1 MVRLSPATVSA
12 SSGELSELMFGRR
25 DFVRYQNGLR
35 ACRGF
40 IPLPEGP
47 VTRCP
52 GTEFL
57 GFTRDNGPGRL
68 MAFVFQDEDAIMLEW
83 TDARMRFWRNGS
95 LVEDGAGIYNI
106 PTPYNQAALDRL
118 QSLQSA
124 DRIYLVDGA
133 AAPQRLSRFALDN
146 WTFEPTPFVGGP
158 FAPRNLDQGL
168 ELNFTA
174 VTGPGSLIAT
184 NPVFTPDHVGTL
196 FQLYDMDTSK
206 TPYWAAD
213 IDAKVGDRAY
223 YDGRVYQIA
232 GFDGQSGY
240 TGSVEPVVSGGG
252 ATIAADKQVT
262 WSFVVNGNP
271 AGHGNW
277 PVNRLLPLGHRVYFP
292 IANITAEI
300 TGFTANPNG
309 GTRTTGVNPPV
320 QSAGLFLSEKGGCIW
335 AYVHDGSG
343 IVRVTSYASP
353 TQVFATVEKR
363 MPEGCVTSNTY
374 RWAEQ
379 AWSDARGWP
388 VAIGSFEQ
396 RHIYG
401 GTLTDPRAI
410 WCSVIGGT
418 TDMTSGINDDD
429 GFSYNLP
436 NQPAQAG
443 EIRSITGL
451 GEALFIATAADEL
464 IGRATDAD
472 RAFAAA
478 AARFTVDDTQG
489 SAPGMPVMVE
499 GQPVFVD
506 ATGKKILALAMS
518 DTGRFRAENLTLIA
532 RHITGPGVTK
542 LVYQKSPLS
551 VVWGLR
557 DDGTLLGM
565 TYLPSQQTL
574 GFHQHHLG
582 GFIEDIEVLPSDD
595 GTSHDLWLI
604 VRRTLNGQ
612 VKRCIERMQPPF
624 IALDGTDAHRPSA
637 WFQVCAKR
645 TQGGP
650 ATTVGGLGHLEGETV
665 TAWTEH
671 GAYTGL
677 LVTAGAVTLPRA
689 SETRIIGLDITNRQF
704 IDTLDVVSGQPD
716 GGDDGRKRVHR
727 VTGLR
732 LHRTCGGTF
741 QVRGSNEGNEIPSEQ
756 QMAGEPI
763 IPPVAFRTIGLHDG
777 VVEMAGHKGWRH
789 QMHLRIRPEPGAPI
803 TISGWTPTLM
813 IGDD

>member
-1 MVRLSPATVSA
+1 MVRVSPPTVSA

-25 DFVRYQNGLR
+25 DFVRFQNGLR

-52 GTEFL
+52 GTEFI
-57 GFTRDNGPGRL
+57 GYTRDNGPARL
-68 MAFVFQDEDAIMLEW
+68 MAFVFQDQDAIMLEW
-83 TDARMRFWRNGS
+83 SDTRIRFWRNGS
-95 LVEDGAGIYNI
+95 LVEDINGIY
-106 PTPYNQAALDRL
+106 TLLSPYDEAALNRL

-124 DRIYLVDGA
+124 DRIYLVDGTM
-133 AAPQRLSRFALDN
+133 APQRLSRFALAN
-146 WTFEPTPFVGGP
+146 WTIGQTPFVGGP
-158 FAPRNLDQGL
+158 FAPRNLDEQL
-168 ELNFTA
+168 AMHFTA
-174 VTGPGSLIAT
+174 VTGPGSLIAV
-184 NPVFTPDHVGTL
+184 NPVFTADHVGTL
-196 FQLYDMDTSK
+196 FQLFDMDTSE

-213 IDAKVGDRAY
+213 IEANVGDRVY

-240 TGSVEPVVSGGG
+240 TGTVEPAVSGGG
-252 ATIAADKQVT
+252 AIIANDNQVSWT
-262 WSFVVNGNP
+262 LVVIGNP
-271 AGHGNW
+271 SGHGNW
-277 PVNRLLPLGHRVYFP
+277 PAGVLLPLGHRVYFP
-292 IANITAEI
+292 IAGITAEI
-300 TGFTANPNG
+300 TGFTGNPTG

-320 QSAGLFLSEKGGCIW
+320 HTLGLWLAEKGGCIW
-335 AYVHDGSG
+335 AFVHDGSG
-343 IVRVTSYASP
+343 IVRVTGYASP

-363 MPEGCVTSNTY
+363 IPEGCVTSNTY

-388 VAIGSFEQ
+388 LAIGSFEQ

-410 WCSVIGGT
+410 WCSVAGGT
-418 TDMTSGINDDD
+418 ADMTAGVNDDD

-478 AARFTVDDTQG
+478 AARFTPDDSQG
-489 SAPGMPVMVE
+489 SSPGMPVMVE
-499 GQPVFVD
+499 GQPVFID
-506 ATGKKILALAMS
+506 ATGKRILALAMS
-518 DTGRFRAENLTLIA
+518 ETGRFRAENLTLIA
-532 RHITGPGVTK
+532 RHITGTGITK

-557 DDGTLLGM
+557 DDGTMLGM
-565 TYLPSQQTL
+565 TYLPSQQAL

-595 GTSHDLWLI
+595 GTSQDLWLI
-604 VRRTLNGQ
+604 VRRTLNGV
-612 VKRCIERMQPPF
+612 VKRCIERLQPPF
-624 IALDGTDAHRPSA
+624 IALDGTEAHRPSA

-645 TQGGP
+645 TQGAA
-650 ATTVGGLGHLEGETV
+650 ATSVGGLGHLEGETV

-671 GAYTGL
+671 GAFTGL
-677 LVTAGAVTLPRA
+677 LVTNAQVTLPRA
-689 SETRIIGLDITNRQF
+689 SETRIIGLDITNRQY
-704 IDTLDVVSGQPD
+704 IDTLDITTGQPD

-727 VTGLR
+727 ATGLR
-732 LHRTCGGTF
+732 LHRTSGGTF
-741 QVRGSNEGNEIPSEQ
+741 QVRGQSEGNVTPAEEQ
-756 QMAGEPI
+756 LAAQPI
-763 IPPVAFRTIGLHDG
+763 LPPIAFRTTGLHDG
-777 VVEMAGHKGWRH
+777 VVELAGQKGWRH
-789 QMHLRIRPEPGAPI
+789 QMHLRIRPEAGAPI
-803 TISGWTPTLM
+803 TVSGWTPTIM